1 MKIAIIGAGN
11 VGTSLGSGW
20 AKAGHQIIYGVR
32 NPQDEKARQLKAEA
46 AGAEVTTYADAARAA
61 EVVVISTRWGATEAA
76 VRACGNLRG
85 KTVIDVTN
93 PLKPDISGL
102 DCGFNTSG
110 GEQVAQWAN
119 GAEVFKTMNQVG
131 FNLMDH
137 PEFRSGLKPVMLVA
151 GNGVGKAKVCN
162 WSPIWDLRRLR
173 PACSN
178 TPACW
183 SLWQCSGFILPIP
196 KKAKDATSP
205 FRCCE
210 SESVTQLEMCN
221 AYKTYL

>member
-93 PLKPDISGL
+93 PLKSDISGL

-151 GNGVGKAKVCN
+151 GNGVGKAKVLQLV
-162 WSPIWDLRRLR
+162 SDLGFEAIEAGGLEYARLLEPLAMLWIHLAYSKEGQGR
-173 PACSN
+173 DFAF
-178 TPACW
+178 
-183 SLWQCSGFILPIP
+183 SLLR
-196 KKAKDATSP
+196 K
-205 FRCCE
+205 
-210 SESVTQLEMCN
+210 
-221 AYKTYL
+221 